1 MFTRIMLTGMKR
13 EINFPYQVRSV
24 GFSVQEN
31 NFKEFHYTSE
41 DHVEFCIR
49 YKSGEREVVDEVDG
63 IPYRV
68 RFPHVAVKQPFRDHK
83 YAINAPRDAIAFTYF
98 LPEMEKLR
106 EIGLMPDV
114 PVFEIDIS
122 RSLNAMMREVIELSA
137 HTREF
142 GIVDRLDLLC
152 FRIVEEL
159 MFLRKNRVPVDTM
172 AQKINSIASYL
183 QLNFLEPVDFDE
195 LAKKHGLSRCT
206 FYRQW
211 SRYFQ
216 LTPAQFLLNLR
227 LEWAKEQLS
236 YSRIKIY
243 DLTRE
248 LHFSTVAYFCAVFKK
263 SYGMTPFQY
272 KKQRGQF
279 PVQQ

>member
-1 MFTRIMLTGMKR
+1 MHTGIRLTGMKR

-68 RFPHVAVKQPFRDHK
+68 HFPHVAVKQPFCDHK
-83 YAINAPRDAIAFTYF
+83 YVLAAPRDAVAFTYF

-122 RSLNAMMREVIELSA
+122 RKLNAMMREMIELMA
-137 HTREF
+137 HTREY
-142 GIVDRLDLLC
+142 GTVDRLDLLC
-152 FRIVEEL
+152 FCMVEEL
-159 MFLRKNRVPVDTM
+159 MFLQKNRILVDTM

-183 QLNFLEPVDFDE
+183 QLNFLEQIDFDE
-195 LAKKHGLSRCT
+195 LAGKYGLSRCT

-216 LTPAQFLLNLR
+216 QTPALFLLNLR
-227 LEWAKEQLS
+227 LEWAKEQLA

-248 LHFSTVAYFCAVFKK
+248 LHFSTVAYFCAIFKK
-263 SYGMTPFQY
+263 QFGMTPLQY
-272 KKQRGQF
+272 KKNQDGNQK
-279 PVQQ
+279 Q